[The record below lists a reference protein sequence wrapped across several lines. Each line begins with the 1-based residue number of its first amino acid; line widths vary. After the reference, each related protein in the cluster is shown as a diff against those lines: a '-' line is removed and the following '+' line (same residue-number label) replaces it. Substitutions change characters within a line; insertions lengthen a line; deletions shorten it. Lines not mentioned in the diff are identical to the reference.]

1 MRRLLRPLLLP
12 SVILV
17 AAIIAGAALR
27 AQGAEPNVPAA
38 DRAAIR
44 NVIDSQMAAFRR
56 DDGEGAFAFAS
67 PTIRNI
73 FGSAENF
80 MNMVRGGYPQVYRP
94 RQVEF
99 RELVGGPDAL
109 FQLVWVVGPD
119 GAAAIAAY
127 EMQQQADGS
136 WRINGV
142 QLLKTPERN
151 T

>member
-1 MRRLLRPLLLP
+1 MRRLLLALLLLAAMTAG
-12 SVILV
+12 SFAV
-17 AAIIAGAALR
+17 A
-27 AQGAEPNVPAA
+27 QTAEPNLAPA

-44 NVIDSQMAAFRR
+44 TVIDSQIAAFRR
-56 DDGEGAFAFAS
+56 DDGEGAFTFAS

-73 FGSAENF
+73 FGTVENF
-80 MNMVRGGYPQVYRP
+80 MAMVRNGYPQVYRP
-94 RQVEF
+94 REVEF
-99 RELVGGPDAL
+99 RELVGGADAL
-109 FQLVWVVGPD
+109 FQLVWIVGPD
-119 GAAAIAAY
+119 GAAVIAAY